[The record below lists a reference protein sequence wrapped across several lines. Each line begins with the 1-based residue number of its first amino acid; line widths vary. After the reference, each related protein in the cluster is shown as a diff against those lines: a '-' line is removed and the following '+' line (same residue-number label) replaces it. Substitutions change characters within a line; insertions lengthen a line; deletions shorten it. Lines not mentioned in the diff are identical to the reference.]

1 MTGPA
6 VHGCPLQAMKPKR
19 RQGSPS
25 EAKTRIS
32 LRVQP
37 KASKDRVVGKTE
49 NGWKIALT
57 APPVDGKANQ
67 ACLVFLSRLL
77 HVPRTSIHI
86 VRGETSRQKLVEVNG
101 LSPSEVEQRLTE
113 ASKS

>member
-1 MTGPA
+1 MKSAKQKNPA
-6 VHGCPLQAMKPKR
+6 PFEPK
-19 RQGSPS
+19 
-25 EAKTRIS
+25 ARIA

-37 KASKDRVVGKTE
+37 RASKNRVAGKTE

-67 ACLVFLSRLL
+67 ACLAFLSKLL
-77 HVPRTSIHI
+77 HVPRASIHI

-101 LSPSEVEQRLTE
+101 LSLSEVEERFRAQN
-113 ASKS
+113 ASDGPER